1 MNDLEKPIFT
11 LAWVTCAGEKPTL
24 MGQGGRVLFVR
35 HPKRGWEIPGGHI
48 MEGETPKQALLR
60 ELKEETGCV
69 GKLVAWNKKYYP
81 KGWVGHVIVE
91 DIENLTQWEVDDE
104 NVSEVR
110 WWKEIPPLL
119 EWTNEEFQELSEW
132 CVNL

>member
-1 MNDLEKPIFT
+1 
-11 LAWVTCAGEKPTL
+11 

-48 MEGETPKQALLR
+48 MDGETPEQALLR

-69 GKLVAWNKKYYP
+69 GKLVAWNKQYYP
-81 KGWVGHVIVE
+81 IGWVGHVIVE

-119 EWTNEEFQELSEW
+119 DWTNEEFQELSEW